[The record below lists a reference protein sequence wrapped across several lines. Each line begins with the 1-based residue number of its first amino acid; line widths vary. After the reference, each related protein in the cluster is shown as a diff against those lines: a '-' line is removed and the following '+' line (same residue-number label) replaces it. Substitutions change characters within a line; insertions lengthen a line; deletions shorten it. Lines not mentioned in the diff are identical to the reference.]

1 MSHISGQCRAAEFM
15 RLWKEVNSTRIAP
28 EIKNQVKYFIAI
40 QPVHNTILFSCR
52 QILSHPSSIVCH
64 LSSFK
69 ASLCM
74 RFHMCTIRTRPA
86 DSIQLAMASDF
97 SKLLG
102 SMSQQGRWKLGERV
116 QLHNSAW
123 IGFGSHLGDTL
134 RLSAEGLE
142 TKEGEDN
149 HKCANSYSCRNRW
162 DRTSLNISESSA
174 TCSESTE
181 DEGWSFNS
189 LN

>member
-86 DSIQLAMASDF
+86 DSIQLAMASGF
-97 SKLLG
+97 SKLLE
-102 SMSQQGRWKLGERV
+102 SMSQQGRWKLGEQV
-116 QLHNSAW
+116 QLHSSAW
-123 IGFGSHLGDTL
+123 IEFGIHQGDTS
-134 RLSAEGLE
+134 RLSAKVAE
-142 TKEGEDN
+142 TEEEDN
-149 HKCANSYSCRNRW
+149 HKCANSYSCCHRW
-162 DRTSLNISESSA
+162 DRTSLDISKSSA
-174 TCSESTE
+174 TCGESTE
-181 DEGWSFNS
+181 DECWSFNS
-189 LN
+189 LT